1 MSEDLLIPIIVVP
14 ALFYSIAY
22 ITRVISDNRIR
33 RTLVENN
40 ATEEIIQKLFLENR
54 DEAVSG
60 NLKWG
65 MVLILLGAAL
75 GVIQFTS
82 LSEDDPLTYGV
93 VLIFGGAGLL
103 MYYAIQTRLLNN
115 K

>member
-1 MSEDLLIPIIVVP
+1 MSADLLIPIIVVP
-14 ALFYSIAY
+14 SFFYSIAY

-33 RTLVENN
+33 RTLVENH

-54 DEAVSG
+54 GEAVAS

-65 MVLILLGAAL
+65 MVLILLGTAL

-93 VLIFGGAGLL
+93 MLIFGGAGLL
-103 MYYAIQTRLLNN
+103 MYYAIATRLPNSE
-115 K
+115 